1 MGMLLRR
8 HYKNN
13 VEQQETTKEQ
23 KEVKKQ
29 SVSKTK
35 NNKASDKE

>member
-8 HYKNN
+8 HYKSN
-13 VEQQETTKEQ
+13 VEQQETNKSQ

-35 NNKASDKE
+35 NKKASDKE

>member
-13 VEQQETTKEQ
+13 VEQQETNKIQIE
-23 KEVKKQ
+23 EKKQ
-29 SVSKTK
+29 NVSKTK
-35 NNKASDKE
+35 KQKASDKE